1 MSVNS
6 YICGLMKRLSSILIL
21 FVVFALA
28 GKTAVT
34 AFCPEVLPVS
44 GVACDWAEESSEEDE
59 SEEDD
64 KALHHGPGAAV
75 SNIAVSN
82 QVEHPECHL
91 KTMTLEIIAPP
102 PQA

>member
-1 MSVNS
+1 
-6 YICGLMKRLSSILIL
+6 MKRLSSIFVL
-21 FVVFALA
+21 FVVFALT

-44 GVACDWAEESSEEDE
+44 GVLCDWAEESSEEDE

-64 KALHHGPGAAV
+64 KALHPGPSAAV
-75 SNIAVSN
+75 SNISIFK